1 MSFIRNIDK
10 DENTAWSLIPEQLS
24 LKVPVQGEKFVQL
37 KSRTCIFAAILHA
50 IFQFAGL
57 GHVVKIISVK
67 KVCAFCVNRFA

>member
-37 KSRTCIFAAILHA
+37 KSSTCIFAPIRHA
-50 IFQFAGL
+50 FQFAGL
-57 GHVVKIISVK
+57 GHVVNIISFK